1 MIRLMKNILHE
12 IMHSQY
18 VKNLFILTSGVGLSQ
33 LIPLLLLPLLT
44 RFFSPVEFGV
54 LALFLAIVQLLST
67 TTTFRLEMAVLLPK
81 KDSDAAI
88 LCLISFF
95 TLFTSVLLISFLFLI
110 LSSCGVLDSIKNI
123 LFNNNVHELYTL
135 LIYLIPLGI
144 LLMGCYNILYS
155 WNNRLELYKNMSY
168 SHLVHSFLSTPLAIV
183 LSFSSLQFIALI
195 LGQII
200 GRFLACFL
208 LIKSFFNI
216 ISEISKS
223 DFLNKS
229 KVLLS
234 KYRKFIFFE
243 TPHSI
248 LNFVSQK
255 YIIAFFTAFFGLFT
269 VGIFDLS
276 DKILGKPLGIIS
288 NSFKT
293 VFYKRLTTAK
303 DKISIFKKS
312 ILLMTVISF
321 VLTTPFYLIP
331 DTFFIVLL
339 GQEWSDTGRYI
350 QLICPLLFSRF
361 VFNVVTPAISYTLQN
376 HFLLIWQIFYMIC
389 LVLLFSIVQEF
400 NVEKVLFVYSIF
412 GALMYVVLGWIAFL
426 VLKKH
431 IQK

>member
-1 MIRLMKNILHE
+1 
-12 IMHSQY
+12 
-18 VKNLFILTSGVGLSQ
+18 
-33 LIPLLLLPLLT
+33 
-44 RFFSPVEFGV
+44 
-54 LALFLAIVQLLST
+54 
-67 TTTFRLEMAVLLPK
+67 
-81 KDSDAAI
+81 
-88 LCLISFF
+88 
-95 TLFTSVLLISFLFLI
+95 
-110 LSSCGVLDSIKNI
+110 
-123 LFNNNVHELYTL
+123 
-135 LIYLIPLGI
+135 
-144 LLMGCYNILYS
+144 
-155 WNNRLELYKNMSY
+155 MSY

>member
-1 MIRLMKNILHE
+1 MIKFIENILHE
-12 IMHSQY
+12 IIHSQY
-18 VKNLFILTSGVGLSQ
+18 VKNLFVLTTGVGLSQ

-44 RFFSPVEFGV
+44 RFFSPAEFGV
-54 LALFLAIVQLLST
+54 LALFLAVIQLLSIVA
-67 TTTFRLEMAVLLPK
+67 TFRLEMAVLLPK

-88 LCLISFF
+88 LCFISFF
-95 TLFTSVLLISFLFLI
+95 ILLTSVLLISLFFLI
-110 LSSCGVLDSIKNI
+110 LSVCGVLDSINNT
-123 LFNNNVHELYTL
+123 LFNNNVHELGSF

-155 WNNRLELYKNMSY
+155 WSNRLELYKKMSY
-168 SHLVHSFLSTPLAIV
+168 SHLAHSFLSTPLAII

-200 GRFLACFL
+200 GRFFACLL
-208 LIKSFFNI
+208 LIRSFFNI
-216 ISEISKS
+216 IGELSEPGFI
-223 DFLNKS
+223 NKTKES
-229 KVLLS
+229 LS

-248 LNFVSQK
+248 LNFISQK
-255 YIIAFFTAFFGLFT
+255 YIIAFFTAFFGLLT
-269 VGIFDLS
+269 VGVFDLA

-303 DKISIFKKS
+303 DKLSIFKKS
-312 ILLMTVISF
+312 ILLMTVISL
-321 VLTTPFYLIP
+321 VLTAPFYLIP

-339 GQEWSDTGRYI
+339 GQEWSDVGKYI

-361 VFNVVTPAISYTLQN
+361 IFNVITPAISYTLQN
-376 HFLLIWQIFYMIC
+376 HFLLIWQIFYMLC
-389 LVLLFSIVQEF
+389 LVLLFNIIQAF
-400 NVEKVLFVYSIF
+400 HVEKVLFLYSIF
-412 GALMYVVLGWIAFL
+412 GALMYALLGLIAFL